1 MNSGVFYVI
10 FVNLMIDLHTHSLF
24 SDGVLVP
31 AELVRRAMV
40 KGYEAIAI
48 TDHADSSNIDFI
60 IPRIVRAAEELSG
73 LMPITVI
80 PGIELTHVPPESI
93 KKLVKEARKLGAKLV
108 VVHGESPVEPVAEG
122 TNRAAIVA
130 GVDILAHPGL
140 ITAQDASLA
149 ARKGVFLEIT
159 ARAGHSLTNGHVAR
173 AALKAGARLVLDTDA
188 HEPEDLIDD
197 LFAEKVLSGAGLDV
211 KERAAAFRN
220 SREIVNRILGG

>member
-1 MNSGVFYVI
+1 
-10 FVNLMIDLHTHSLF
+10 MIDLHTHSLF

-93 KKLVKEARKLGAKLV
+93 KKLVKEACKLGAKLV

-211 KERAAAFRN
+211 KERALTFRN